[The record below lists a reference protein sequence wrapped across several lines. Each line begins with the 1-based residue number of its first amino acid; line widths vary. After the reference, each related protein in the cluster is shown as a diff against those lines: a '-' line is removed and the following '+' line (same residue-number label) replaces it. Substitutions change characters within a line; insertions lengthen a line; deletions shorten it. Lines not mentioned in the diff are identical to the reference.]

1 MAHLFVGNLSFHLT
15 DDQLAA
21 AFAPFG
27 QVASARV
34 IRNPETGRACGFG
47 LVDMPDSAEA
57 EKAVA
62 GLHQQL
68 VDERPIRV
76 ACARPREDGP
86 RR

>member
-1 MAHLFVGNLSFHLT
+1 MAHLFVGNLAFHLT
-15 DDQLAA
+15 DEQLRE

-47 LVDMPDSAEA
+47 LVDMPDAAEA
-57 EKAVA
+57 ERAVA
-62 GLHQQL
+62 GLNQKVVH
-68 VDERPIRV
+68 ERPLRV
-76 ACARPREDGP
+76 AVARPREDGP